1 MVSNSIHAILFCVV
15 ASLSTCTLPGCGPA
29 APRDPA
35 DSPRRPGA
43 KRPLILAHRGLT
55 SRAPENT
62 FAAVQAAIDLGADGV
77 EVDVQATADGDAVIF
92 HDPGLGRLTARTEAV
107 QDLTLAELVRV
118 PYRDPVTAKPTE
130 EKIPSL
136 NAFLDRFGGK
146 CLLFL
151 ELKAPEGSRA
161 GALRPKLIEK
171 VGAAILRRGLVE
183 STLVSS
189 LDGGL
194 IDALERAHPEV
205 RTVFEF
211 FGPIAILE
219 SLPDFLPPRFPR
231 TDWLGPHYRS
241 ITAERVRWAR
251 DHYAGVST
259 FTPNLLEEIVELAEH
274 GVDLIQTDVPELA
287 LLWRSGKLRDLPARA
302 SHGPGTG
309 WPETAPSFP
318 GAVRS
323 DGSLEVTIPAGDAFT
338 VTVPATAKAINF
350 VRFEIEQR
358 EADPEDTKLMFLV
371 LEEAKPPSNEVAL
384 TPALRGLDRGTR
396 ALASYV
402 RTIALDHGRARLSA
416 TFVAGSRTRSLCV
429 GLGLEGGPHRLR
441 LGRLECGVVSVR

>member
-1 MVSNSIHAILFCVV
+1 MHWNSVHAVLFVWV
-15 ASLSTCTLPGCGPA
+15 SLSTCTLPGCGPA
-29 APRDPA
+29 APRDPGDPA
-35 DSPRRPGA
+35 PRPA
-43 KRPLILAHRGLT
+43 AARPLILAHRGLT

-92 HDPGLGRLTARTEAV
+92 HDPGLGRLTARSEAV
-107 QDLTLAELVRV
+107 QDLSLAELVRI
-118 PYRDPVTAKPTE
+118 PYRDPVTGKSTE

-136 NAFLDRFGGK
+136 NAFLNRFGGK

-161 GALRPKLIEK
+161 GALRPRLIEK
-171 VGAAILRRGLVE
+171 VGATILRRGLVE

-194 IDALERAHPEV
+194 IDELERAHPEV

-219 SLPDFLPPRFPR
+219 SLPEFLPPGFPR

-241 ITAERVRWAR
+241 ITAERVRWSR
-251 DHYAGVST
+251 DHYNGVST
-259 FTPNLLEEIVELAEH
+259 FTPNLLEEFEALARQ
-274 GVDLIQTDVPELA
+274 GVDLIQTDAPELA
-287 LLWRSGKLRDLPARA
+287 LLWRSGRLRDLLARA
-302 SHGPGTG
+302 RRGPTTG

-318 GAVRS
+318 GAVQR

-338 VTVPATAKAINF
+338 VTVPATAEAINF
-350 VRFEIEQR
+350 VRFEVEHR
-358 EADPEDTKLMFLV
+358 EADAGDARLMFLV
-371 LEEAKPPSNEVAL
+371 LEEAEPPSNRVAL
-384 TPALRGLDRGTR
+384 TPALRGLDRGAR
-396 ALASYV
+396 ALASHL

-429 GLGLEGGPHRLR
+429 GFGLEGGPHRLR
-441 LGRLECGVVSVR
+441 LGRLECGAIAGE